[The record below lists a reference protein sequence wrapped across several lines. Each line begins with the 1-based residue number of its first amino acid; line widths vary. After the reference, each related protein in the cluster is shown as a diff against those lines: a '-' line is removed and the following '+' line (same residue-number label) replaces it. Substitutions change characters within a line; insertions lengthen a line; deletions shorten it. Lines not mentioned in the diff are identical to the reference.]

1 LNPRFWAYL
10 HKHHFCNHMA
20 KSDFQKLGSTLGP
33 YNFQISENLL

>member
-1 LNPRFWAYL
+1 L

-33 YNFQISENLL
+33 CNFQTKGIFLWVTTSIL